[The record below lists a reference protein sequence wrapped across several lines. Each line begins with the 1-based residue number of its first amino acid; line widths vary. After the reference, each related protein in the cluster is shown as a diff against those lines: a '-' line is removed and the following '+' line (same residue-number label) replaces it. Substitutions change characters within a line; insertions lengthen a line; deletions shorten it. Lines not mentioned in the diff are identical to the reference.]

1 MKIPLL
7 SFTFRTAFSRRFER
21 IADGVL
27 FRSKHV
33 PERNPQNEDLIT
45 PGIDTIRKLVSEIE
59 K

>member
-1 MKIPLL
+1 MKTPSL
-7 SFTFRTAFSRRFER
+7 SFTFRIAFSKRFER
-21 IADGVL
+21 IADQVL

-33 PERNPQNEDLIT
+33 PERNPQKEDLIT

>member
-1 MKIPLL
+1 M
-7 SFTFRTAFSRRFER
+7 
-21 IADGVL
+21 ADQVL

-33 PERNPQNEDLIT
+33 PERNPQKEDLIT